1 MRGVTFLADLRQN
14 DFLKLVLRIP
24 NQWVS
29 PKFKQDSS
37 KPYLLHYY
45 SQDSKKYNQS
55 HMLKLSVI
63 VYQII
68 IISTFFFQK
77 KVSCPFLELRRLLHN
92 HAESPFAQKMV
103 NLIFENYR
111 WLP

>member
-1 MRGVTFLADLRQN
+1 MRCVTFLADLRQN
-14 DFLKLVLRIP
+14 DFLQLVLHIP
-24 NQWVS
+24 
-29 PKFKQDSS
+29 KQDSS

-103 NLIFENYR
+103 KI
-111 WLP
+111 